1 MLKSDRRSFRSQASG
16 RSLAFGFL
24 RGIGRTHVLGT
35 ATAISAVLVVLSGC
49 SSSLETTG
57 AINPYVQENIKQFN
71 DIDTAKTGKITLDQA
86 VEYYTR
92 RFSELDL
99 NRDKFLDAREIAPLL
114 PVMQASTPED
124 LVRRLDNN
132 GDGKLSL
139 NEFLIIANVLFQHS
153 ASYDGTLTLADAQK
167 GPLKAVPAAA
177 APPAEPSGKR
187 K

>member
-1 MLKSDRRSFRSQASG
+1 MLKSDRRPFLSQA
-16 RSLAFGFL
+16 LDA
-24 RGIGRTHVLGT
+24 
-35 ATAISAVLVVLSGC
+35 ATVVSAVFITLSGC
-49 SSSLETTG
+49 SSTPEPTG
-57 AINPYVQENIKQFN
+57 ALSPYVEENIKQFN

-92 RFSELDL
+92 RFAELDL
-99 NRDKFLDAREIAPLL
+99 NHDKFLDVREVAPLI

-132 GDGKLSL
+132 GDGKLAL
-139 NEFLIIANVLFQHS
+139 NEFLIIVNVLFQHS
-153 ASYDGTLTLADAQK
+153 ASYDGTLTLADAKK

-177 APPAEPSGKR
+177 PAPPADTGGKR